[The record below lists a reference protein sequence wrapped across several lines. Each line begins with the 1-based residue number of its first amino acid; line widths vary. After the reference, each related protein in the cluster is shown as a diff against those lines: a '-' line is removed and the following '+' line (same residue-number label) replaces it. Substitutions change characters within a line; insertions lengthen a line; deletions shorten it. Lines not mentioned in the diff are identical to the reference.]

1 MPASEA
7 PETRYLFLYKIVGGI
22 RQRLRITV
30 DTTMTILAEET
41 CGEDGMPL
49 TEEYNEED
57 TLPLSAGD
65 EAHVEVLKARG
76 YDFHIKNGKVY
87 IDSYPAS
94 EQMVNKFFIP
104 ETPCMFI
111 GCEELRKSYLEER
124 QALPGDGNSCRVSS
138 LQHKY
143 RSVIMDMLRNNK
155 TPTVS

>member
-1 MPASEA
+1 MNAPEQ
-7 PETRYLFLYKIVGGI
+7 PETRYLFLYKIIGGL
-22 RQRLRITV
+22 RQRLRLTV
-30 DTTMTILAEET
+30 DTTMTILAEEI
-41 CGEDGMPL
+41 CREDGMPL
-49 TEEYNEED
+49 TEESHEEN

-87 IDSYPAS
+87 IDSYPES
-94 EQMVNKFFIP
+94 EQMANKFFIP
-104 ETPCMFI
+104 EAPCMFP

-124 QALPGDGNSCRVSS
+124 QAIPGDGNSCRVSS

-143 RSVIMDMLRNNK
+143 RSVIMDMLRKNK